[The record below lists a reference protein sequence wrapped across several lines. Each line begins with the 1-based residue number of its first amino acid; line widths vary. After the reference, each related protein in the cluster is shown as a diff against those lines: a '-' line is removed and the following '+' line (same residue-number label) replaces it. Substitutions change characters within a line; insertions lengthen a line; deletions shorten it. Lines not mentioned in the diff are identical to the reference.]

1 MISDELK
8 VANTFNDFYV
18 NIAQNISSKNNASI
32 PPIDSSKPHESDNVI
47 GSIIDKYKEHPSIEL
62 IKVNLPEPN
71 TFTFEKAP
79 KDGII
84 QIIKGLDSTTATGID
99 TIPPKLVK
107 MACDIIAEPLTN
119 LINSTLIDCHL
130 FPLREKVASV
140 TPIFKKDDKLS
151 KKNYRPISVLNVFSN
166 LRFLSVTYSIR

>member
-1 MISDELK
+1 MSNKGCHNNSNFNLLEDGVIISDELK

-18 NIAQNISSKNNASI
+18 NIVQNISSKNNTSI

-47 GSIIDKYKEHPSIEL
+47 DSIIDTYKQHSSIEL

-71 TFTFEKAP
+71 TFTFEKP
-79 KDGII
+79 SKDGII
-84 QIIKGLDSTTATGID
+84 KIIKGLDSTVATGID
-99 TIPPKLVK
+99 TIPPVK

-130 FPLREKVASV
+130 FPLREK
-140 TPIFKKDDKLS
+140 LQ
-151 KKNYRPISVLNVFSN
+151 L
-166 LRFLSVTYSIR
+166 